1 MTRAANATYG
11 GKLPF
16 TTSMVRTP
24 NIGATGAF
32 VDDLLHIS
40 DVQD

>member
-11 GKLPF
+11 
-16 TTSMVRTP
+16 
-24 NIGATGAF
+24 GAF